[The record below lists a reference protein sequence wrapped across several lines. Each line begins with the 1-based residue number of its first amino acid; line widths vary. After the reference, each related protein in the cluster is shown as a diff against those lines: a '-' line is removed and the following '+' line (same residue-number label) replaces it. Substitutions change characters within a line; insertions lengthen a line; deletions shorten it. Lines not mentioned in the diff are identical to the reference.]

1 MICMGKNSEKYRR
14 IRAKKINEKMGNRKL
29 MIDRQLSSVEDRIL
43 RFLFLFVFLFFSLTF
58 STAFT
63 EGELWS
69 ILEIPHIPLKKEKK
83 AGRRIREE
91 ERDCE

>member
-1 MICMGKNSEKYRR
+1 MGKKSKKYRR
-14 IRAKKINEKMGNRKL
+14 IRAKINEKMGNRKL

-43 RFLFLFVFLFFSLTF
+43 RFLFLFLLFSLTF

-91 ERDCE
+91 DRDCE